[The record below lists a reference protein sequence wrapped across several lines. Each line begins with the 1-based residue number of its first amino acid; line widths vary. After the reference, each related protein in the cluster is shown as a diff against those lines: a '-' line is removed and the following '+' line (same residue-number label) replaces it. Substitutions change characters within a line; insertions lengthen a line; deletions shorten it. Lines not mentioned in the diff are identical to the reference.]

1 MVGFLRDAGA
11 SDEII
16 GLIGDGNA
24 RELLRTWD

>member
-11 SDEII
+11 TEETI
-16 GLIGDGNA
+16 GLIGEGNA